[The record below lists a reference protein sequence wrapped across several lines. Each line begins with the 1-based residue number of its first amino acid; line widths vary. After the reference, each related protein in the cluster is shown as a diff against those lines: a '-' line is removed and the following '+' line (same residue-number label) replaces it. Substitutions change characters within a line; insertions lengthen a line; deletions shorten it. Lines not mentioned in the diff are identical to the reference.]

1 MATLTASNA
10 VALYQSGAAD
20 KIVLVA
26 LRNVNTGDT
35 LDVGPTGIGVLQTCV
50 RAVVIGIQGG
60 AQIAASTSGTVVTM
74 PTGMSA
80 DDGYLT
86 VWGSASP

>member
-1 MATLTASNA
+1 M
-10 VALYQSGAAD
+10 ALYQSGAAD

-60 AQIAASTSGTVVTM
+60 AHAFGLCRWHHGVFGSLEEEHCALHGAGTLH
-74 PTGMSA
+74 G
-80 DDGYLT
+80 
-86 VWGSASP
+86 